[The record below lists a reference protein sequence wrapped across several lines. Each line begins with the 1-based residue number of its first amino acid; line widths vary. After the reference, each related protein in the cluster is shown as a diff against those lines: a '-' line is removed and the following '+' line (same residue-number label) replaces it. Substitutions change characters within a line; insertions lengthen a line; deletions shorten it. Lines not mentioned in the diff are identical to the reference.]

1 MRPGEIAAMVL
12 AEGAVV
18 ALVGTVLGT
27 LASIGFTVAMGDA
40 VGVVIG
46 FQDPLRFDV
55 LAPVAWGAVLLV
67 LVLVAASWPA
77 WRAARTE
84 VLPALQY
91 E

>member
-1 MRPGEIAAMVL
+1 
-12 AEGAVV
+12 
-18 ALVGTVLGT
+18 
-27 LASIGFTVAMGDA
+27 MGDA